1 MGKGKWR
8 ENLLGLR
15 GIRRRAVVERSPA
28 PVVKLPVLCEW
39 RNTVEPNR
47 LEKFGEG
54 MKDKV

>member
-1 MGKGKWR
+1 M
-8 ENLLGLR
+8 
-15 GIRRRAVVERSPA
+15 ERSPA